1 MASPE
6 FILSSFFIL
15 LRGIEALTP
24 YALMSPGMFAWL
36 NQALVIAL
44 LASLA
49 MIFGDLFMKH
59 GAEESV
65 RAGELLLTGPLAK
78 SFWLSVI
85 GLGAVA
91 PIVLMLW
98 PISSIVPNVIAAVL
112 VLFGLWMYEHLW
124 IKAGQAVPLS

>member
-1 MASPE
+1 
-6 FILSSFFIL
+6 
-15 LRGIEALTP
+15 
-24 YALMSPGMFAWL
+24 MFAWL
-36 NQALVIAL
+36 NQALIIAL

-65 RAGELLLTGPLAK
+65 RAGEMLLTGPLSK
-78 SFWLSVI
+78 SFWLFVI

-98 PISSIVPNVIAAVL
+98 PISSSVPNIIAAVL
-112 VLFGLWMYEHLW
+112 VLFGLWMYENLW